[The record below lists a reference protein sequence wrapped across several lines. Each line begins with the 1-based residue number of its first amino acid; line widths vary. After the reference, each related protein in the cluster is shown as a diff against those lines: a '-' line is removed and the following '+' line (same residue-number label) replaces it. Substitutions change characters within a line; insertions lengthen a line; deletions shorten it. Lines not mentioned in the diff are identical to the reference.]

1 MENPLLQ
8 PSSLPFG
15 APRFDL
21 IRPEHWKPAFEAAIA
36 AGKAEVDAIAA
47 NPAAPDFANT
57 VEALE
62 FAGTALDRVSGLFF
76 NLLEAESDDAMQQ
89 LAEEISPLLTDYEL
103 YISLNETLFSRIRTV
118 YDGRDALQLAPDQ
131 RKLLEESYKG
141 FTRSGALLSPA
152 DKKTYASLEE
162 ELALLEL
169 KYGKNVLDA
178 TNAFSLEITDEAELE
193 GLPQYVRDA
202 AAQAAREKGRSG
214 WRFDLSHPSYVPFL
228 QFSARADL
236 REKMWR
242 AFNARALGGPYDN
255 SGNCLK
261 ITQLRQRIAQLLGY
275 ADWAAYELE
284 ERMAKTI
291 GAVRRLLDELMAPSL
306 PAARREVG
314 ALLAWAQKQG
324 YAQEQMLPWDFPYW
338 SERYRAEHY
347 ALSDEQLKPFFRLE
361 DCIAAVFGLATRLY
375 GVQFVERKD
384 LPVYH
389 PDVRVYDVQ
398 DADGRHLAL
407 FYADFFPRPGKR
419 SGAWMTNFRE
429 LALRGGVEERPLVSI
444 VTNFT
449 KPTAAAPSLLT
460 HDELTTLLHE
470 FGHALHGML
479 AEGRYPSLTGT
490 NVARDFV
497 ELPSQLMENWGFEPE
512 WLHTFARHWQTGE
525 PIPDALVERLVAA
538 RNYHAAYFQVRQL
551 RFGLLDLAW
560 HSGIPGQARN
570 DNNAAR
576 NDYNAAR
583 NDYNAARND
592 EHVVIP
598 ANAGISV
605 LDVETR
611 ALADCAVL
619 PDIPGSCISTS
630 FHHIFDGGYSAGYY
644 SYKWAEVLEADAFSL
659 FQERGIFDR
668 ATAASFRENVLSKG
682 GSEDEALLY
691 RRFRGHEPDPQA
703 LLKKLEII

>member
-1 MENPLLQ
+1 MDNPLLI

-21 IRPEHWKPAFEAAIA
+21 IRTEHWKPAFQAAIA
-36 AGKAEVDAIAA
+36 EGKAEVDAIAA
-47 NPAAPDFANT
+47 NPAPPTFANT

-62 FAGTALDRVSGLFF
+62 LAGAALDRVSGLFF

-89 LAEEISPLLTDYEL
+89 IAEEVSPWLTEYEL
-103 YISLNETLFSRIRTV
+103 YISLNETLFARV
-118 YDGRDALQLAPDQ
+118 KAVWDGRAALRLDPDQ

-152 DKKTYASLEE
+152 DKKTYAALEE
-162 ELALLEL
+162 ELDLLEL

-202 AAQAAREKGRSG
+202 AAQAAREKGKTG
-214 WRFDLSHPSYVPFL
+214 WLFDLSHPSYVPFL
-228 QFSARADL
+228 QFSARAEL
-236 REKMWR
+236 REQLWR
-242 AFNARALGGPYDN
+242 AFNARALGGLHDN
-255 SGNCLK
+255 RQICLK
-261 ITQLRQRIAQLLGY
+261 ITDLRRRIAQLLGY

-284 ERMAKTI
+284 ERMAKHI
-291 GAVRRLLDELMAPSL
+291 GAVRKLLDELMAPSL
-306 PAARREVG
+306 PAARREV
-314 ALLAWAQKQG
+314 ADLLAWAQGQG
-324 YAQEQMLPWDFPYW
+324 YAQTQMLPWDFPYW

-347 ALSDEQLKPFFRLE
+347 ALSDEQLKPYFRLE

-375 GVQFVERKD
+375 GVQFVERTD
-384 LPVYH
+384 LPAYH
-389 PDVRVYDVQ
+389 PDVRIYDVQ

-407 FYADFFPRPGKR
+407 FYADFFPRSGKR

-429 LALRGGVEERPLVSI
+429 LAVRGGVEERPLVSI

-449 KPTAAAPSLLT
+449 KPTADVPSLLT

-497 ELPSQLMENWGFEPE
+497 ELPSQLMENWAFEPA

-525 PIPDALVERLVAA
+525 AIPDALVERLVAA

-560 HSGIPGQARN
+560 HTLQEPA
-570 DNNAAR
+570 
-576 NDYNAAR
+576 
-583 NDYNAARND
+583 ND
-592 EHVVIP
+592 ETE
-598 ANAGISV
+598 A
-605 LDVETR
+605 LER
-611 ALADCAVL
+611 EALAGCTVL
-619 PDIPGSCISTS
+619 PDIPDSCISTS

>member
-1 MENPLLQ
+1 MDNPLLI
-8 PSSLPFG
+8 PSDLPFG

-21 IRPEHWKPAFEAAIA
+21 IRTEHWLPAFKAAIA
-36 AGKAEVDAIAA
+36 EGKAEVDAIAA
-47 NPAAPDFANT
+47 NPEAPTFANT

-62 FAGTALDRVSGLFF
+62 FSGAALDRVSGLFF

-89 LAEEISPLLTDYEL
+89 IAEEVSPLLTEYEM
-103 YISLNETLFSRIRTV
+103 YVSLNGTLFARV
-118 YDGRDALQLAPDQ
+118 KAVWDGRDALELAPDQ

-141 FTRSGALLSPA
+141 FTRSGALLGPE
-152 DKKTYASLEE
+152 DKKTYAAWEE
-162 ELALLEL
+162 ELSLLEL
-169 KYGKNVLDA
+169 KFGKNVLDA
-178 TNAFSLEITDEAELE
+178 TNAFCLEITDEAELE

-202 AAQAAREKGRSG
+202 AAQAAREKGRPG

-242 AFNARALGGPYDN
+242 AFNARALGGSFDN
-255 SGNCLK
+255 RDICLK
-261 ITQLRQRIAQLLGY
+261 ITNLRSRIAQLLGY

-284 ERMAKTI
+284 ERMAKQI
-291 GAVRRLLDELMAPSL
+291 GAVRKLLDELMEPSL
-306 PAARREVG
+306 PAARREV
-314 ALLAWAQKQG
+314 AELLAYARQHG
-324 YAQEQMLPWDFPYW
+324 YGEVQMQPWDFPYW

-347 ALSDEQLKPFFRLE
+347 ALSDEQLKPYFRLE

-375 GVQFVERKD
+375 GVQFVPRTD
-384 LPVYH
+384 LPGYH
-389 PDVRVYDVQ
+389 PEVRIYDVQ

-429 LALRGGVEERPLVSI
+429 LAVRGGVEERPLVSI
-444 VTNFT
+444 VTNFS
-449 KPTAAAPSLLT
+449 KPTPDAPSLLT

-551 RFGLLDLAW
+551 RFGLVDLAW
-560 HSGIPGQARN
+560 HTLKEEIRRSEPEN
-570 DNNAAR
+570 DGTEALER
-576 NDYNAAR
+576 
-583 NDYNAARND
+583 
-592 EHVVIP
+592 E
-598 ANAGISV
+598 
-605 LDVETR
+605 
-611 ALADCAVL
+611 ALAGCAVL
-619 PDIPGSCISTS
+619 PDVPGSCISTA

-659 FQERGIFDR
+659 FRERGIFDR

-691 RRFRGHEPDPQA
+691 RRFRGHDPDPQE

>member
-1 MENPLLQ
+1 MDNPLLI
-8 PSSLPFG
+8 PSDLPFG

-21 IRPEHWKPAFEAAIA
+21 IRTEHWLPAFKAAIA
-36 AGKAEVDAIAA
+36 EGKAEVDAIAA
-47 NPAAPDFANT
+47 NPEAPDFANT

-62 FAGTALDRVSGLFF
+62 FAGGALDRVSGLFF

-89 LAEEISPLLTDYEL
+89 IAEEVSPLLTEYEM
-103 YISLNETLFSRIRTV
+103 YVSLNETLFARV
-118 YDGRDALQLAPDQ
+118 KAVWDGREALELAPDQ

-141 FTRSGALLSPA
+141 FTRSGALLGPE
-152 DKKTYASLEE
+152 DKKTYAAWEE
-162 ELALLEL
+162 ELSLLEL
-169 KYGKNVLDA
+169 KFGKNVLDA

-202 AAQAAREKGRSG
+202 AAQAAREKGRPG

-236 REKMWR
+236 REKLWR
-242 AFNARALGGPYDN
+242 AFNARALGGPSDN
-255 SGNCLK
+255 RDICLK
-261 ITQLRQRIAQLLGY
+261 ITDLRRRVAQLLGY

-284 ERMAKTI
+284 ERMAKHI
-291 GAVRRLLDELMAPSL
+291 GAVRKLLDELMAPSL
-306 PAARREVG
+306 PAARREV
-314 ALLAWAQKQG
+314 AELLAYARQHGYGKAQMQ
-324 YAQEQMLPWDFPYW
+324 PWDFPYW

-347 ALSDEQLKPFFRLE
+347 ALSDEQLKPYFRLE

-375 GVQFVERKD
+375 GVQFVPRTD
-384 LPVYH
+384 LPGYH
-389 PDVRVYDVQ
+389 PDVRIYDVQ

-407 FYADFFPRPGKR
+407 FYADFFPRSGKR

-429 LALRGGVEERPLVSI
+429 LAVRGGVEERPLVSI
-444 VTNFT
+444 VTNFS
-449 KPTAAAPSLLT
+449 KPTPDAPSLLT

-525 PIPDALVERLVAA
+525 AIPDALVERLVAA

-560 HSGIPGQARN
+560 HTQH
-570 DNNAAR
+570 D
-576 NDYNAAR
+576 
-583 NDYNAARND
+583 
-592 EHVVIP
+592 VIP
-598 ANAGISV
+598 AEAGISC
-605 LDVETR
+605 LEVETR

-659 FQERGIFDR
+659 FRERGIFDR
-668 ATAASFRENVLSKG
+668 ATAGSFRENILAKG

>member
-1 MENPLLQ
+1 MDNPLLI
-8 PSSLPFG
+8 PSDLPFG

-21 IRPEHWKPAFEAAIA
+21 IRTEHWLPAFKAAIA
-36 AGKAEVDAIAA
+36 EGKAEVDAIAA
-47 NPAAPDFANT
+47 NPEAPDFANT

-62 FAGTALDRVSGLFF
+62 FAGAALDRVSGLFF

-89 LAEEISPLLTDYEL
+89 IAEEVSPLLTEYEM
-103 YISLNETLFSRIRTV
+103 YVSLNETLFARV
-118 YDGRDALQLAPDQ
+118 KAVWDGREALELAPDQ

-141 FTRSGALLSPA
+141 FTRSGALLGPE
-152 DKKTYASLEE
+152 DKKTYAAWEE
-162 ELALLEL
+162 ELSLLEL
-169 KYGKNVLDA
+169 KFGKNVLDA

-202 AAQAAREKGRSG
+202 AAQAAREKGRPG

-236 REKMWR
+236 REKLWR
-242 AFNARALGGPYDN
+242 AFNARALGGPSDN
-255 SGNCLK
+255 RDICLK
-261 ITQLRQRIAQLLGY
+261 ITDLRRRIAQLLGY

-284 ERMAKTI
+284 ERMAKHI
-291 GAVRRLLDELMAPSL
+291 GAVRKLLDELMAPSL
-306 PAARREVG
+306 PAARREV
-314 ALLAWAQKQG
+314 AELLAYARQHG
-324 YAQEQMLPWDFPYW
+324 YGETQMQPWDFPYW

-347 ALSDEQLKPFFRLE
+347 ALSDEQLKPYFRLE

-375 GVQFVERKD
+375 GVQFVPRTD
-384 LPVYH
+384 LPGYH
-389 PDVRVYDVQ
+389 PDVRIYDVQ

-407 FYADFFPRPGKR
+407 FYADFFPRSGKR

-429 LALRGGVEERPLVSI
+429 LAVRGGVEERPLVSI
-444 VTNFT
+444 VTNFS
-449 KPTAAAPSLLT
+449 KPTPDAPSLLT

-525 PIPDALVERLVAA
+525 AIPDALVERLVAA

-560 HSGIPGQARN
+560 HTQH
-570 DNNAAR
+570 D
-576 NDYNAAR
+576 
-583 NDYNAARND
+583 
-592 EHVVIP
+592 VIP
-598 ANAGISV
+598 AEAGISC
-605 LDVETR
+605 LEVETR

-659 FQERGIFDR
+659 FRERGIFDR
-668 ATAASFRENVLSKG
+668 ATAGSFRENILAKG

>member
-1 MENPLLQ
+1 MDNPLLI
-8 PSSLPFG
+8 PSDLPFG

-21 IRPEHWKPAFEAAIA
+21 IRTEHWLPAFKAAIA
-36 AGKAEVDAIAA
+36 EGKAEVDAIAA
-47 NPAAPDFANT
+47 NPEAPDFANT

-62 FAGTALDRVSGLFF
+62 FAGAALDRVSGLFF

-89 LAEEISPLLTDYEL
+89 IAEEVSPLLTEYEM
-103 YISLNETLFSRIRTV
+103 YVSLNETLFARV
-118 YDGRDALQLAPDQ
+118 KAVWDGREALELAPDQ

-141 FTRSGALLSPA
+141 FTRSGALLGPE
-152 DKKTYASLEE
+152 DKKTYAAWEE
-162 ELALLEL
+162 ELSLLEL
-169 KYGKNVLDA
+169 KFGKNVLDA

-202 AAQAAREKGRSG
+202 AAQAAREKGRPG

-236 REKMWR
+236 REKLWR
-242 AFNARALGGPYDN
+242 AFNARALGGPSDHRDI
-255 SGNCLK
+255 CLK
-261 ITQLRQRIAQLLGY
+261 ITDLRRRIAQLLGY

-284 ERMAKTI
+284 ERMAKHI
-291 GAVRRLLDELMAPSL
+291 GAVRKLLDELMAPSL
-306 PAARREVG
+306 PAARREV
-314 ALLAWAQKQG
+314 AELLAYARQHGYGKAQMQ
-324 YAQEQMLPWDFPYW
+324 PWDFPYW

-347 ALSDEQLKPFFRLE
+347 ALSDEQLKPYFRLE

-375 GVQFVERKD
+375 GVQFVPRTD
-384 LPVYH
+384 LPGYH
-389 PDVRVYDVQ
+389 PDVRIYDVQ

-407 FYADFFPRPGKR
+407 FYADFFPRSGKR

-429 LALRGGVEERPLVSI
+429 LAVRGGVEERPLVSI
-444 VTNFT
+444 VTNFS
-449 KPTAAAPSLLT
+449 KPTPDAPSLLT

-525 PIPDALVERLVAA
+525 AIPDALVERLVAA

-560 HSGIPGQARN
+560 HTQH
-570 DNNAAR
+570 D
-576 NDYNAAR
+576 
-583 NDYNAARND
+583 
-592 EHVVIP
+592 VIP
-598 ANAGISV
+598 AEAGISC
-605 LDVETR
+605 LEVETR

-619 PDIPGSCISTS
+619 PVIPGSCISPS

-659 FQERGIFDR
+659 FRERGIFDR
-668 ATAASFRENVLSKG
+668 ATAGSFRENILAKG

>member
-1 MENPLLQ
+1 MDSPLLT
-8 PSSLPFG
+8 PSTLPFG

-21 IRPEHWKPAFEAAIA
+21 IRTEHWKPAFEAAIA

-47 NPAAPDFANT
+47 NPEPPTFANT

-62 FAGTALDRVSGLFF
+62 FAGAALDRVSGLFF

-89 LAEEISPLLTDYEL
+89 IAEEVSPRLTEYEM
-103 YISLNETLFSRIRTV
+103 YVSLNETLFARVKAI
-118 YDGRDALQLAPDQ
+118 YDGRDALELAPDQ

-141 FTRSGALLSPA
+141 FTRSGALLSPE
-152 DKKTYASLEE
+152 DKKTYAAWEE
-162 ELALLEL
+162 ELSLLEL
-169 KYGKNVLDA
+169 KFGKNVLDA

-202 AAQAAREKGRSG
+202 AAQAACEKGRSG

-242 AFNARALGGPYDN
+242 AFNARALGGSSDN
-255 SGNCLK
+255 LDICLK
-261 ITQLRQRIAQLLGY
+261 ITDLRRRIAQLLGY

-284 ERMAKTI
+284 ERMAKHI
-291 GAVRRLLDELMAPSL
+291 GAVRKLLDELMAPSL
-306 PAARREVG
+306 PAARREV
-314 ALLAWAQKQG
+314 AELLAYARQHG
-324 YAQEQMLPWDFPYW
+324 YAEAQMQPWDFPYW
-338 SERYRAEHY
+338 SERFRAEHY
-347 ALSDEQLKPFFRLE
+347 ALSDEQLKPYFRLE

-375 GVQFVERKD
+375 GVQFVPRTD
-384 LPVYH
+384 LPGYH
-389 PDVRVYDVQ
+389 PDVRIYDVQ

-407 FYADFFPRPGKR
+407 FYADFFPRAGKR

-444 VTNFT
+444 VTNFS
-449 KPTAAAPSLLT
+449 KPTPDAPSLLT

-560 HSGIPGQARN
+560 HTLPSF
-570 DNNAAR
+570 
-576 NDYNAAR
+576 
-583 NDYNAARND
+583 
-592 EHVVIP
+592 
-598 ANAGISV
+598 AGSDRRISV
-605 LDVETR
+605 LDVEAR

-659 FQERGIFDR
+659 FRERGIFDR

-691 RRFRGHEPDPQA
+691 RRFRGHDPDPKA

>member
-1 MENPLLQ
+1 MDNPLLV
-8 PSSLPFG
+8 PSPLPFG

-21 IRPEHWKPAFEAAIA
+21 IRPEHWMPAFRAAIA
-36 AGKAEVDAIAA
+36 EGKAEADAVAA
-47 NPAAPDFANT
+47 NPDEPTFENT

-62 FAGTALDRVSGLFF
+62 FAGQALDRVSGLFF
-76 NLLEAESDDAMQQ
+76 NLLEAESDDRLQA
-89 LAEEISPLLTDYEL
+89 LAEEVSPLLTEYDMYV
-103 YISLNETLFSRIRTV
+103 SLNETLFARVKAVWEQRETLS
-118 YDGRDALQLAPDQ
+118 LAPDQ

-141 FTRSGALLSPA
+141 FVRSGALLSPE
-152 DKKTYASLEE
+152 DKETYAKLEE
-162 ELALLEL
+162 ELSLLEL

-178 TNAFSLEITDEAELE
+178 TNAFTLHLTDEAELE
-193 GLPQYVRDA
+193 GLPQYVRDLG
-202 AAQAAREKGRSG
+202 AQTAREKGRDG
-214 WRFDLSHPSYVPFL
+214 WMFDLTHPSYVPFL

-242 AFNARALGGPYDN
+242 AYNARALGGAFDDRDI
-255 SGNCLK
+255 CLK
-261 ITQLRQRIAQLLGY
+261 ISDLRRRIAQLLGY
-275 ADWAAYELE
+275 ADWAAYALE
-284 ERMAKTI
+284 DRMAKDIT
-291 GAVRRLLDELMAPSL
+291 AVRQLLDALMGPSL
-306 PAARREVG
+306 PAARREV
-314 ALLAWAQKQG
+314 AELLAWAQERG
-324 YAQEQMLPWDFPYW
+324 YAQAQMQPWDFAFW
-338 SERYRAEHY
+338 SEKYRAEHF
-347 ALSDEQLKPFFRLE
+347 ALGEEQLKPYFRLE
-361 DCIAAVFGLATRLY
+361 GCIDAVFGLATRLY
-375 GVQFVERKD
+375 GVQFVPRPD

-398 DADGRHLAL
+398 EADGRHLAL

-419 SGAWMTNFRE
+419 GGAWMTNFRE
-429 LALRGGVEERPLVSI
+429 LSAPGGVEQRPFVSI

-449 KPTAAAPSLLT
+449 RPTPDAPSLLT

-497 ELPSQLMENWGFEPE
+497 ELPSQLMENWAFEPQ

-525 PIPDALVERLVAA
+525 PIPDAFVERLVAA

-560 HSGIPGQARN
+560 HTLREEIRRS
-570 DNNAAR
+570 
-576 NDYNAAR
+576 
-583 NDYNAARND
+583 
-592 EHVVIP
+592 EP
-598 ANAGISV
+598 AN
-605 LDVETR
+605 DVTALESA

-619 PDIPGSCISTS
+619 PDIPGSCISTA
-630 FHHIFDGGYSAGYY
+630 FGHIFSGGYSAGYY

-659 FQERGIFDR
+659 FREKGIFSR
-668 ATAASFRENVLSKG
+668 EVAGSFRENILSKG

-703 LLKKLEII
+703 LLDKLEIH